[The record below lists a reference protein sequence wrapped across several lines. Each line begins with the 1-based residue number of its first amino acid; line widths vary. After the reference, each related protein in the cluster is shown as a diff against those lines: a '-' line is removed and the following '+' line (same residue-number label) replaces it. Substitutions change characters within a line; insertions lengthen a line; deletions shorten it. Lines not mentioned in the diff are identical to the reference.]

1 MSADQPPPAR
11 IGQVVFRDGGG
22 RVDRA
27 PGTLWT
33 PDGTELRPLSGA
45 LLLCFEQLVVR
56 RIQGNDPLMP
66 EDLELSRGSAGRQLR
81 RLNEDLRP
89 VTDGQ
94 LAAVGAANLG

>member
-27 PGTLWT
+27 PGTLRT

-45 LLLCFEQLVVR
+45 LLL
-56 RIQGNDPLMP
+56 
-66 EDLELSRGSAGRQLR
+66 
-81 RLNEDLRP
+81 
-89 VTDGQ
+89 
-94 LAAVGAANLG
+94 